1 MSNTGSILLF
11 GSVLMAVMPA
21 PAEGQKAFGV
31 PTIVKGRVE
40 DMAMVDQ
47 KDMAVEQQLAALIR
61 SELQSGKES
70 VGRLKDKKPID
81 LSPRAAALSALRK
94 NLSIHSSR
102 VLEDIAKAALLE
114 AEAVF
119 DPVLLL
125 SFAYDHSETFDREE
139 TDLRFRR
146 PTTQNAPDLPGRNI
160 LEPTDPVDT
169 RNPRAEFDA
178 SRSGGFSP
186 TTVIASRAPV
196 TGPTESFTYEATL
209 FQQLPWGADLTLAY
223 QALDQDRFF
232 VNNPLAIES
241 LGSAENLVSFGS
253 YDRPWVSSLLTR
265 LTLPVPGSKD
275 FGPYADQEVAIKLA
289 DLGKERAFW
298 DVESIIN
305 ATLLEVDLGYWDLVN
320 RLLGL
325 RVTIENREGVERLL
339 AQTERLFE
347 LQEATNYDKAQIEA
361 EVARVQGE
369 EERAWDAYRVASN
382 ALVRLLDLQEDRVI
396 LPAGYSHALV
406 ELFPIPQEDA
416 IAWGSTDNPDKA
428 AASVD
433 LRAARIEQQRR
444 AVRVRPDINLVAE
457 AVFRQS
463 NRFFGYD
470 SLGGSIDNVVDPDNV
485 AQTYRL
491 EYLYPWGNRVVKA
504 RLAQAQAVRTRQ
516 SLVLRATD
524 NGIYRDLN
532 NALVALASANERVA
546 ITDRNVQLA
555 EIAYQKALQQQQLR
569 VVTEY
574 EVVEQ
579 NKRLLTARL
588 GRIQAQTDRKRA
600 EAGVLAALGIIAS
613 TYAKRSSQ
621 TEIDRHRLTLLEAN
635 RVLRHFG
642 DKP

>member
-11 GSVLMAVMPA
+11 GSVLMAAMPV
-21 PAEGQKAFGV
+21 PAEGQKALGD

-47 KDMAVEQQLAALIR
+47 KDMAVEQQLGALIR
-61 SELQSGKES
+61 SELKSGKES

-94 NLSIHSSR
+94 NLSIHSSH

-146 PTTQNAPDLPGRNI
+146 GTTQSAPGLPGRNI
-160 LEPTDPVDT
+160 LESTDPVDT
-169 RNPRAEFDA
+169 RNPQAEFDTP
-178 SRSGGFSP
+178 RREVFSP
-186 TTVIASRAPV
+186 TTVVASQAPL
-196 TGPTESFTYEATL
+196 TGPTESFTYEVSL

-223 QALDQDRFF
+223 QALDQDTFF
-232 VNNPLAIES
+232 INNPVLFS
-241 LGSAENLVSFGS
+241 GNRSDLVSFGS

-305 ATLLEVDLGYWDLVN
+305 TTLLEVDLGYWDLVN

-361 EVARVQGE
+361 E
-369 EERAWDAYRVASN
+369 
-382 ALVRLLDLQEDRVI
+382 
-396 LPAGYSHALV
+396 
-406 ELFPIPQEDA
+406 
-416 IAWGSTDNPDKA
+416 
-428 AASVD
+428 
-433 LRAARIEQQRR
+433 
-444 AVRVRPDINLVAE
+444 
-457 AVFRQS
+457 
-463 NRFFGYD
+463 
-470 SLGGSIDNVVDPDNV
+470 
-485 AQTYRL
+485 
-491 EYLYPWGNRVVKA
+491 
-504 RLAQAQAVRTRQ
+504 LA
-516 SLVLRATD
+516 
-524 NGIYRDLN
+524 
-532 NALVALASANERVA
+532 
-546 ITDRNVQLA
+546 
-555 EIAYQKALQQQQLR
+555 
-569 VVTEY
+569 
-574 EVVEQ
+574 
-579 NKRLLTARL
+579 
-588 GRIQAQTDRKRA
+588 
-600 EAGVLAALGIIAS
+600 
-613 TYAKRSSQ
+613 
-621 TEIDRHRLTLLEAN
+621 
-635 RVLRHFG
+635 
-642 DKP
+642 

>member
-1 MSNTGSILLF
+1 MSNMGSILLF
-11 GSVLMAVMPA
+11 GSVLMAAMPA
-21 PAEGQKAFGV
+21 PAEGQKSFGD

-61 SELQSGKES
+61 SELKSGKES
-70 VGRLKDKKPID
+70 VGQLKDKKPID
-81 LSPRAAALSALRK
+81 LSQRAAALSALRK
-94 NLSIHSSR
+94 NLSIHSSQ

-146 PTTQNAPDLPGRNI
+146 ATTQTAPGLPGRNI
-160 LEPTDPVDT
+160 LESTDPVDT
-169 RNPRAEFDA
+169 RNPQAEFDTP
-178 SRSGGFSP
+178 RSDQFSP
-186 TTVIASRAPV
+186 TTVIASRAPL
-196 TGPTESFTYEATL
+196 TGPTESFTYEVSL

-223 QALDQDRFF
+223 QALDQDTFF
-232 VNNPLAIES
+232 INNPVAFS
-241 LGSAENLVSFGS
+241 GDRSDLVSFGS

-265 LTLPVPGSKD
+265 LSLPVPGSKD

-298 DVESIIN
+298 DVESEIN

-320 RLLGL
+320 RLLGV

-361 EVARVQGE
+361 ELARVRGE

-396 LPAGYSHALV
+396 LPSGYSHALV
-406 ELFPIPQEDA
+406 ELFPIPENDA
-416 IAWGSTDNPDKA
+416 IARGSTDNPDRA

-457 AVFRQS
+457 ALFRQS
-463 NRFFGYD
+463 NGVFGYE
-470 SLGGSIDNVVDPDNV
+470 SLGGSIENVVDPDSV

-491 EYLYPWGNRVVKA
+491 EYLYPWGNRAVKA
-504 RLAQAQAVRTRQ
+504 RLAQAQAVSTRQ

-524 NGIYRDLN
+524 NGIHRDLN

-546 ITDRNVQLA
+546 ITDRNVQQA
-555 EIAYQKALQQQQLR
+555 ELAYQKALQQQQLR

-613 TYAKRSSQ
+613 TYAERSSQ